1 MKTLKGASFY
11 RTNLMMNNP
20 NVFIANG
27 VKRIDEQQK
36 PTITIHK
43 DPVQPGK
50 YIATI
55 EATNCDEIINGYT
68 YDELLS
74 IRNTINE
81 ALTAID
87 VKETVW
93 EFNNTYQKYTQYD

>member
-1 MKTLKGASFY
+1 MI
-11 RTNLMMNNP
+11 NNP
-20 NVFIANG
+20 NVFIAIAVTNMSG
-27 VKRIDEQQK
+27 TK
-36 PTITIHK
+36 PTITLHK
-43 DPVQPGK
+43 DPLNDGK

-55 EATNCDEIINGYT
+55 EGVNTDEIVDGYS

-93 EFNNTYQKYTQYD
+93 EFNRDFPKFTNYDTNS

>member
-1 MKTLKGASFY
+1 MI
-11 RTNLMMNNP
+11 NNP
-20 NVFIANG
+20 NVFIATVVNNVTG
-27 VKRIDEQQK
+27 TK
-36 PTITIHK
+36 PTISLHK
-43 DPVQPGK
+43 DPLNEGK

-55 EATNCDEIINGYT
+55 EGVNTDELVDGYR

-74 IRNTINE
+74 IRNAINE

-93 EFNNTYQKYTQYD
+93 EFNRDFPKFTNYDRKS